1 MSDPQTPTSAFAIYS
16 SKRKSM
22 SPGTTKKNNK
32 KVPDIEVETSKS
44 PLPKPQQIS
53 DKQLSSL
60 SPSVV
65 LNRLNSS
72 PNGVNENNASP
83 IIKTINES
91 NLEDEIS
98 RKLSKAIRKEKKLSK
113 KNNTLKEGKG
123 EQKVKPKLRIVLKT
137 SKKALR
143 NEKLQRKMKKTIRVP
158 SPMKI
163 IDEEM
168 YKNNFNPLK
177 DTSRTFQWLIHPFP
191 VDDFFKNSWEKTPVH
206 IKRSIPNYYTALM
219 STAMIDDILRKNN
232 ILYSKNLDIT
242 SYSNGQRET
251 HNPQGR
257 ALPSVV
263 WDYYSNGCSIRML
276 NPQTYIKKIHTL
288 NATLQELFGCFVGS
302 NFYLTPPGSQGF
314 APHYDDIEAF
324 ILQIEGKKHWRL
336 YNPRNQSEYLP
347 RYSSDNFNPSE
358 IGEPIIDVILH
369 PGDLLYFPR
378 GTIHQGETLEDSHS
392 LHLTLSVY
400 QKNSWGDYLEKLLPT
415 ALSTTIA
422 NNSELREGL
431 PLNYLNKLGCVF
443 KDQNKDEEFR
453 KNFIEKTK
461 LLLHKVIENI
471 DIDAAVDEMAMG
483 HVHDFL
489 PPVLTPMELE
499 CSILEDGERMG
510 ANGAIENRVEIE
522 PDTRIRLA
530 RSHSVRLIEKEDVY
544 RLYYSADNS
553 REYHEYE
560 VQFLE
565 VGKDLA
571 PAVAKIISVYPEFIK
586 VDELPVE
593 GEDNK
598 VQVARDLW
606 EKCIIVTEVPLP
618 TVD

>member
-1 MSDPQTPTSAFAIYS
+1 MSSPITPLSAFAIYS
-16 SKRKSM
+16 TKRKSL

-32 KVPDIEVETSKS
+32 KEAGIKVEIHKS
-44 PLPKPQQIS
+44 PLAKPQQIPS
-53 DKQLSSL
+53 EKLASF

-72 PNGVNENNASP
+72 SNGINENNISP
-83 IIKTINES
+83 IIKTINEQKS
-91 NLEDEIS
+91 QDEIS
-98 RKLSKAIRKEKKLSK
+98 KKLSK
-113 KNNTLKEGKG
+113 VIMKDKKLSVKNNASKVAKNG
-123 EQKVKPKLRIVLKT
+123 QKVKPKLRIVLKT
-137 SKKALR
+137 SKKASR
-143 NEKLQRKMKKTIRVP
+143 NHKMQRKMKKTIRVP
-158 SPMKI
+158 SAMKL
-163 IDEEM
+163 IDEVKS
-168 YKNNFNPLK
+168 KNNFNPLK

-191 VDDFFKNSWEKTPVH
+191 IEDFFQNNWEKTPVH
-206 IKRSIPNYYTALM
+206 IKRSIPNYYSALM
-219 STAMIDDILRKNN
+219 STSMIDDILRKNN
-232 ILYSKNLDIT
+232 ILYTKNLDIT

-336 YNPRNQSEYLP
+336 YNPRSQSEYLP
-347 RYSSDNFNPSE
+347 RYSSDNFKPSE
-358 IGEPIIDVILH
+358 IGEPIIDVILN

-378 GTIHQGETLEDSHS
+378 GTIHQGETLDDSHS

-400 QKNSWGDYLEKLLPT
+400 QKNSWGDYLEKLLPV
-415 ALSTTIA
+415 ALSTAIA

-431 PLNYLNKLGCVF
+431 PLNYPNKLGCVY

-453 KNFIEKTK
+453 KNFIKKTK
-461 LLLHKVIENI
+461 MLLHKVIENI
-471 DIDAAVDEMAMG
+471 DVDAAVDGMAMG
-483 HVHDFL
+483 HIHDFL
-489 PPVLTPMELE
+489 PPVLTPIELE
-499 CSILEDGERMG
+499 CSVLEDGERMG
-510 ANGAIENRVEIE
+510 INGEIENRVEIE

-530 RSHSVRLIEKEDVY
+530 RSHSVRLVEKENIY

-553 REYHEYE
+553 KEYHEYE

-571 PAVAKIISVYPEFIK
+571 PAVAKIISIYPEFIK

-598 VQVARDLW
+598 VDLF
-606 EKCIIVTEVPLP
+606 IYFYIYYFSHF
-618 TVD
+618 